1 MGLSSNILWHQ
12 TNEKGFY
19 KILKSK
25 RLRYSYCLE
34 RVVPSF
40 KLAPIAFP
48 MISVSDYP
56 FSEIGNNQWTYGN
69 YCLGFKQSWG
79 IKSGF
84 SPVWY
89 FSFGSRGLR
98 QLDVLLEDAL
108 SADSKGRFGAIM
120 YLFANMKFV
129 QAPLKTKEHEY
140 ERYRFYDE
148 REWRIVPY
156 ITETDKAEYMPFL
169 TEEGYTKYKK
179 QHSGS
184 SLMDIGVDFSYD
196 DIKYIIVD
204 NEGDIL
210 KTSSIVGDKIHIF
223 LKNDVVE
230 DFLGVQHYDE
240 VLPSQEQM
248 DFDAAQRYAGRLVK
262 KAHEIYEKRK
272 NESKQ

>member
-12 TNEKGFY
+12 TNEKGFFE
-19 KILKSK
+19 ILKSK

-69 YCLGFKQSWG
+69 YCIGFKQSWG
-79 IKSGF
+79 VKSGF

-89 FSFGSRGLR
+89 FSPGSRGLR
-98 QLDVLLEDAL
+98 QLNVLLEEAL
-108 SADSKGRFGAIM
+108 TAESKGRFGAIM

-129 QAPLKTKEHEY
+129 QAPLKNKVHEY

-156 ITETDKAEYMPFL
+156 ITETDDAEYMPFL
-169 TEEGYTKYKK
+169 TEGSYIEYKK
-179 QHSGS
+179 QHDGN
-184 SLMDIGVDFSYD
+184 SLMDIGVDFCYD
-196 DIKYIIVD
+196 DIKYIIVE
-204 NEGDIL
+204 NEEDII
-210 KTSSIVGDKIHIF
+210 KTCNIIGNKIHIF
-223 LKNDVVE
+223 PKKEVVE

-240 VLPSQEQM
+240 VSPSQEQM
-248 DFDAAQRYAGRLVK
+248 DFEAAQRYAEKLVK
-262 KAHEIYEKRK
+262 KAHEIFEKK
-272 NESKQ
+272 KESRQ